1 MPGELR
7 GCPVFDD
14 LRTYWD
20 PLRDV
25 TYVELAQVQ
34 EKLLA
39 TSFCLV
45 HDVPPVTDEEQA
57 IIEAGD
63 IDDICIMVVRVQ

>member
-1 MPGELR
+1 VSAGKP
-7 GCPVFDD
+7 
-14 LRTYWD
+14 
-20 PLRDV
+20 
-25 TYVELAQVQ
+25 
-34 EKLLA
+34 
-39 TSFCLV
+39 FCYV